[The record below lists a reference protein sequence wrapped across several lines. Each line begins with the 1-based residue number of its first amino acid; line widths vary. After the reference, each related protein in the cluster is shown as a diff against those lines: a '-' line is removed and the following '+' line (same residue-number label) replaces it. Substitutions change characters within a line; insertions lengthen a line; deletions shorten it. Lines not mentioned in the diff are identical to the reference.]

1 MSATPIPSW
10 LYVHDDLSEPLRAHG
25 EASTV
30 WTLGQALFA
39 LLRREPHRVR
49 ILTLAEQL
57 DALMARG
64 AHAPF
69 EMTVGIGAAG
79 ARVAALVH
87 ARTAWFPSIR
97 RVDLWR
103 EEDAEGGYR
112 LAGPAPLETQLRGL
126 EDARSIAIADDTL
139 FSGLTLRVVLE
150 ALSPAL
156 RRRTHVF
163 CLRAVA
169 ESVPDV
175 ASLAPVSVGFA
186 APGRILTEVSFINA
200 SGLVRR
206 GAIRRTAAAPL
217 AFFEREEWMA
227 AWFPGYHQEA
237 IAVCRELAAALEAP
251 ALIAR

>member
-1 MSATPIPSW
+1 MSTTPIPSW

-25 EASTV
+25 DGSSV
-30 WTLGQALFA
+30 WALGQRLFA

-49 ILTLAEQL
+49 ILTLGEQL
-57 DALMARG
+57 DALVACGR
-64 AHAPF
+64 HAPF
-69 EMTVGIGAAG
+69 EATVGIGAAG
-79 ARVAALVH
+79 ARVAAQVH

-103 EEDAEGGYR
+103 EEDADGGYH
-112 LAGPAPLETQLRGL
+112 LAGPAPLESQLRGL
-126 EDARSIAIADDTL
+126 DDARSIAITDDTL
-139 FSGLTLRVVLE
+139 FSGLTLRVMLE

-169 ESVPDV
+169 ESVPEV

-227 AWFPGYHQEA
+227 AWFPGYHQDV
-237 IAVCRELAAALEAP
+237 IAACRELASALEAP
-251 ALIAR
+251 ELLPR